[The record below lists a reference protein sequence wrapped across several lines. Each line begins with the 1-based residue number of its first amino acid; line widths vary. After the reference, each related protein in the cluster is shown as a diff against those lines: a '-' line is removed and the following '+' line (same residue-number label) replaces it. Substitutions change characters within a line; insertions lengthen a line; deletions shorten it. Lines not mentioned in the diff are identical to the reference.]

1 MQNEK
6 TKLETVKQKLAEHFT
21 ASRVRSVG
29 NVIRLT
35 TPSLEDK
42 DIVTLGLISA
52 GRYSFTSQYEATDC
66 EVKVK
71 RSGTGLAVIVTV

>member
-29 NVIRLT
+29 NVIRLN
-35 TPSLEDK
+35 TPSLEGRDM
-42 DIVTLGLISA
+42 VMLGLLSV
-52 GRYSFTSQYEATDC
+52 GRHTGNSLD
-66 EVKVK
+66 VKVK
-71 RSGTGLAVIVTV
+71 RSGTGLAVIVTI

>member
-1 MQNEK
+1 MQ
-6 TKLETVKQKLAEHFT
+6 TKLDSVKQKLAEHFT

-29 NVIRLT
+29 NVIRLN

-42 DIVTLGLISA
+42 DIVLLGVLSIEQA
-52 GRYSFTSQYEATDC
+52 CDI
-66 EVKVK
+66 KVK